1 MIFGLRKIGRLR
13 RCFIGLLLAG
23 IVVAVSGCQTF
34 TFYSQAFKGQYQIFA
49 HQEATA
55 RLRAESQT
63 PATLKERLEL
73 VEQLRAFASS
83 NLALPVDGHY
93 LKYVDLHRPFVV
105 WNVEAA
111 REFSLEPKTWWYPMV
126 GSLAYRGYFS
136 KEGAQRYAA
145 RFKNNGY
152 DVFVGGV
159 EAYSTL
165 GWFKDPL
172 LNTFIFN
179 PDAELAETLFHELAH
194 QQVFARGDTDFNEAF
209 ATTVGQEGARRWLR
223 STRSVDACAAYAA
236 QLERTRQF
244 VHLIMGARLK
254 LEQLYGDTRD
264 EDGKIKAAKKQP
276 PSPEE
281 MRRDKQQIMT
291 QLQEDYK
298 MVKAQWGGDG
308 EYDDWFARPLNNA
321 QLNSVAAYYDL
332 VPAFERLLQ
341 INNGDLAKFYEA
353 ADQLAK
359 LTKKDRQQQLRSLG
373 QASVPT
379 VDTRAGI

>member
-1 MIFGLRKIGRLR
+1 
-13 RCFIGLLLAG
+13 
-23 IVVAVSGCQTF
+23 
-34 TFYSQAFKGQYQIFA
+34 
-49 HQEATA
+49 
-55 RLRAESQT
+55 
-63 PATLKERLEL
+63 
-73 VEQLRAFASS
+73 
-83 NLALPVDGHY
+83 
-93 LKYVDLHRPFVV
+93 LHRPFVV

-136 KEGAQRYAA
+136 KEGARRYAE
-145 RFKNNGY
+145 RFRKSGY

-223 STRSVDACAAYAA
+223 SKRSAADYAAYAA

-264 EDGKIKAAKKQP
+264 EDGKIKAAKKP
-276 PSPEE
+276 PRSSEE
-281 MRRDKQQIMT
+281 MRRGKQQIMA

-341 INNGDLAKFYEA
+341 INNGDLEKFYEA
-353 ADQLAK
+353 AEQLAK
-359 LTKKDRQQQLRSLG
+359 LSKKDRQQQLRELG
-373 QASVPT
+373 QSNIPV